1 MRTLK
6 GLGALLVLLLL
17 MVGIPAALILFAGNP
32 IPTMPE
38 LQQALTGVDF
48 GGTFLLGTILPLIGW
63 GFWASFVFS
72 VLVEARAALN
82 NVTAPQLAGLRPQQA
97 LAGALVAAVLA
108 IGAGTPATAMTAQP
122 STNGSSISTQLEDT
136 PSQPTDQA
144 DARQYTIQT
153 GDTLWGVAE
162 KKLGDGSRWSELA
175 EGLKNRPQPDGTTMS
190 DPNLIYAGWTVELP
204 GDQTASSGQR
214 TAPTDQATDQPDVAS
229 EAPASESAPATEQ
242 APASEQAPAT
252 PPASVPGEVVPQSER
267 EQSPAPDQEASPV
280 PGAAFVVAPDQ
291 PASDRAE
298 AETAQPEQV
307 EWSTL
312 GGIGAFAAA
321 GLLGVLGARRAM
333 QRRRRRPGQQVPM
346 PEAEHA
352 QIEAQLK
359 VVAEADQADEL
370 DVVQRWLARWAQQ
383 SGTTLP
389 ELFLVRVSAQE
400 IALYLMGPAQL
411 PAPFVAA
418 AEDGTVWTLQSGA
431 IELDADLPSAPWPGL
446 VTVGQDDTDAQVL
459 LDLERLGTL
468 GIEGDPQLAPQVLDA
483 MAVELATAAWSEN
496 VQVTLVGVAP
506 GLASVVG
513 GDRVRQI
520 DDLDHLIRLLQG
532 KAEDTRAALTEQGA
546 ANLDE
551 AKSMSAEGDWAPEIV
566 LLGLHP
572 DQDQARQINELAA
585 AIPHLGIAAVTTSN
599 PLDAQ
604 WVLTLEDERNA
615 DLQPTGQHLRPQLVT
630 PEETEQIT
638 QVLAT
643 ALQQPQDT
651 GKTST
656 RIDPAEVLN
665 PSKHLTAVPDPHEP
679 AADQDEERT
688 EQIPQ
693 VSISAAEERTLDQYL
708 IPAEQTEYVQDPA
721 GELDDQDLQ
730 PVVEEQTPEETA
742 PQLETTAEQPA
753 QDELGDT
760 PTQDPAEL
768 GDTPAE
774 QAPTE
779 GAVEPED
786 VEEQTPE
793 ETAPQLET
801 TAEQPAQ
808 DELGDTPA
816 EQAPTEG
823 AVEPEDDAAPDAA
836 DHQQEPEQATLESA
850 EEDAQDQDQA
860 PAGQPD
866 TAGQEQHAPAATVSQ
881 LSTQSPKDDLE
892 RDAAQMLE
900 QKHSG
905 APMIRLLGEMKV
917 IGARGTAPI
926 SASNGKV
933 SQAQEARC
941 VALAAFMSLHPGA
954 TAEQVHA
961 AFWPNARPE
970 GSAASSNRN
979 KLATHTRRLLGQ
991 AEDGTVYFPAVTT
1004 TEGYRL
1010 DESVLTDWQ
1019 VFQELVGPDPVTAS
1033 TPSLLAAMQLVRGEP
1048 FAHAKPRNIAWA
1060 DELVQQMTQRICD
1073 AAHELVA
1080 RSLASGNTE
1089 HARLAARAA
1098 RAVDP
1103 ANEAAWRDAMLA
1115 EAAAGRRDE
1124 VARLVEGL
1132 HAYLEDFEDGLEPE
1146 EETAELIEQLRNH
1159 GYRVAS

>member
-136 PSQPTDQA
+136 QLEDTPSQPTDQA

-175 EGLKNRPQPDGTTMS
+175 EGLKNRPQADGTTMS

-229 EAPASESAPATEQ
+229 EATASESAPATEQ

-359 VVAEADQADEL
+359 VVAEAEQADEL

-630 PEETEQIT
+630 PEETDQIT

-708 IPAEQTEYVQDPA
+708 IPAEQTEDAQDPA

-730 PVVEEQTPEETA
+730 PV
-742 PQLETTAEQPA
+742 
-753 QDELGDT
+753 
-760 PTQDPAEL
+760 
-768 GDTPAE
+768 
-774 QAPTE
+774 
-779 GAVEPED
+779 

-836 DHQQEPEQATLESA
+836 DHQQEPEQATRESA

-860 PAGQPD
+860 PAGQLD
-866 TAGQEQHAPAATVSQ
+866 TADQEQRAPAATVSQ
-881 LSTQSPKDDLE
+881 LSAQSPKDDLE

>member
-136 PSQPTDQA
+136 PTQPTDQA

-162 KKLGDGSRWSELA
+162 QKLGDGSRWSELA
-175 EGLKNRPQPDGTTMS
+175 EGLKNRPQADGTTMS
-190 DPNLIYAGWTVELP
+190 DPNLIYVGWTVELP

-229 EAPASESAPATEQ
+229 EATASESAPATEQ

-280 PGAAFVVAPDQ
+280 PGAAFAVAPDQ

-359 VVAEADQADEL
+359 VVAEAEQADEL

-630 PEETEQIT
+630 PEETDQIT

-708 IPAEQTEYVQDPA
+708 IPAEQTEDAQDPA

-760 PTQDPAEL
+760 P
-768 GDTPAE
+768 AE

-779 GAVEPED
+779 GA
-786 VEEQTPE
+786 
-793 ETAPQLET
+793 A
-801 TAEQPAQ
+801 
-808 DELGDTPA
+808 
-816 EQAPTEG
+816 
-823 AVEPEDDAAPDAA
+823 EPEDDAAPDAA
-836 DHQQEPEQATLESA
+836 DHQQEPEQATRESA

-866 TAGQEQHAPAATVSQ
+866 TADQEQRAPAATVSQ
-881 LSTQSPKDDLE
+881 LSAQSPKDDLE

-941 VALAAFMSLHPGA
+941 VALAAFLSLHPGA

>member
-162 KKLGDGSRWSELA
+162 QKLGDGSRWSELA
-175 EGLKNRPQPDGTTMS
+175 EGLKNRPQADGTTMS
-190 DPNLIYAGWTVELP
+190 DPNLIYVGWTVELP

-229 EAPASESAPATEQ
+229 EATASESAPATEQ

-280 PGAAFVVAPDQ
+280 PGAAFAVALDQ

-359 VVAEADQADEL
+359 VVAEAEQADEL

-630 PEETEQIT
+630 PEETDQIT

-760 PTQDPAEL
+760 P
-768 GDTPAE
+768 
-774 QAPTE
+774 
-779 GAVEPED
+779 
-786 VEEQTPE
+786 
-793 ETAPQLET
+793 
-801 TAEQPAQ
+801 
-808 DELGDTPA
+808 A

-836 DHQQEPEQATLESA
+836 DHQQEPEQATRESA

-866 TAGQEQHAPAATVSQ
+866 TADQEQRAPAATVSQ
-881 LSTQSPKDDLE
+881 LSAQSPKDDLE

-941 VALAAFMSLHPGA
+941 VALAAFLSLHPGA

>member
-136 PSQPTDQA
+136 QLEDTPSQPTDQA

-162 KKLGDGSRWSELA
+162 QKLGDGSRWSELA
-175 EGLKNRPQPDGTTMS
+175 EGLKNRPQADGTTMS
-190 DPNLIYAGWTVELP
+190 DPNLIYVGWTVELP

-229 EAPASESAPATEQ
+229 EATASESAPATEQ

-280 PGAAFVVAPDQ
+280 PGAAFAVAPDQ

-359 VVAEADQADEL
+359 VVAEAEQADEL

-708 IPAEQTEYVQDPA
+708 IPAEQTEDAQDPA

-786 VEEQTPE
+786 
-793 ETAPQLET
+793 
-801 TAEQPAQ
+801 
-808 DELGDTPA
+808 
-816 EQAPTEG
+816 
-823 AVEPEDDAAPDAA
+823 DAAPDAA
-836 DHQQEPEQATLESA
+836 GHQQEPEQATRESA
-850 EEDAQDQDQA
+850 EEDAQDQA

-866 TAGQEQHAPAATVSQ
+866 TADQEQHAPAATVSQ
-881 LSTQSPKDDLE
+881 LSAQSPKDDLE

-941 VALAAFMSLHPGA
+941 VALAAFLSLHPGA

>member
-760 PTQDPAEL
+760 P
-768 GDTPAE
+768 
-774 QAPTE
+774 
-779 GAVEPED
+779 
-786 VEEQTPE
+786 
-793 ETAPQLET
+793 
-801 TAEQPAQ
+801 
-808 DELGDTPA
+808 A

>member
-1 MRTLK
+1 
-6 GLGALLVLLLL
+6 
-17 MVGIPAALILFAGNP
+17 
-32 IPTMPE
+32 
-38 LQQALTGVDF
+38 
-48 GGTFLLGTILPLIGW
+48 
-63 GFWASFVFS
+63 
-72 VLVEARAALN
+72 
-82 NVTAPQLAGLRPQQA
+82 
-97 LAGALVAAVLA
+97 
-108 IGAGTPATAMTAQP
+108 
-122 STNGSSISTQLEDT
+122 
-136 PSQPTDQA
+136 
-144 DARQYTIQT
+144 
-153 GDTLWGVAE
+153 
-162 KKLGDGSRWSELA
+162 
-175 EGLKNRPQPDGTTMS
+175 MS
-190 DPNLIYAGWTVELP
+190 DPNLIYVGWTVELP

-229 EAPASESAPATEQ
+229 EATASESAPATEQ

-280 PGAAFVVAPDQ
+280 PGAAFAVAPDQ

-359 VVAEADQADEL
+359 VVAEAEQADEL

-630 PEETEQIT
+630 PEETDQIT

-708 IPAEQTEYVQDPA
+708 IPAEQTEDAQDPA

-779 GAVEPED
+779 GA
-786 VEEQTPE
+786 
-793 ETAPQLET
+793 A
-801 TAEQPAQ
+801 
-808 DELGDTPA
+808 
-816 EQAPTEG
+816 
-823 AVEPEDDAAPDAA
+823 EPEDDAAPDAA
-836 DHQQEPEQATLESA
+836 DHQQEPEQATRESA

-860 PAGQPD
+860 PAGQLD
-866 TAGQEQHAPAATVSQ
+866 TADQEQRAPAATVSQ
-881 LSTQSPKDDLE
+881 LSAQSPKDDLE

-941 VALAAFMSLHPGA
+941 VALAAFLSLHPGA

>member
-136 PSQPTDQA
+136 QLEDTPSQPTDQA

-162 KKLGDGSRWSELA
+162 QKLGDGSRWSELA
-175 EGLKNRPQPDGTTMS
+175 EGLKNRPQADGTTMS

-708 IPAEQTEYVQDPA
+708 IPAEQTEDAQDPA
-721 GELDDQDLQ
+721 G
-730 PVVEEQTPEETA
+730 
-742 PQLETTAEQPA
+742 
-753 QDELGDT
+753 ELGDT

-786 VEEQTPE
+786 
-793 ETAPQLET
+793 
-801 TAEQPAQ
+801 
-808 DELGDTPA
+808 
-816 EQAPTEG
+816 
-823 AVEPEDDAAPDAA
+823 DAAPDAA
-836 DHQQEPEQATLESA
+836 GHQQEPEQATRESA
-850 EEDAQDQDQA
+850 EEDAQDQA

-866 TAGQEQHAPAATVSQ
+866 TADQEQHAPAATVSQ
-881 LSTQSPKDDLE
+881 LSAQSPKDDLE

-941 VALAAFMSLHPGA
+941 VALAAFLSLHPGA

>member
-32 IPTMPE
+32 IPTLPE

-72 VLVEARAALN
+72 VLVEARAALS

-122 STNGSSISTQLEDT
+122 GTSGSSISTQLEDT
-136 PSQPTDQA
+136 PSQSTDQA
-144 DARQYTIQT
+144 DARQYTFQP

-162 KKLGDGSRWSELA
+162 KKLGDGSRWRELA
-175 EGLKNRPQPDGTTMS
+175 EGLKNRPQADGATMS
-190 DPNLIYAGWTVELP
+190 DPDLIHAGWTVELP
-204 GDQTASSGQR
+204 EDQTASSGQR

-280 PGAAFVVAPDQ
+280 PGAAFAVAPDQ

-359 VVAEADQADEL
+359 VVAEAEQADEL

-630 PEETEQIT
+630 PEETDQIT

-708 IPAEQTEYVQDPA
+708 IPAEQTEDAQDPA

-779 GAVEPED
+779 GA
-786 VEEQTPE
+786 
-793 ETAPQLET
+793 A
-801 TAEQPAQ
+801 
-808 DELGDTPA
+808 
-816 EQAPTEG
+816 
-823 AVEPEDDAAPDAA
+823 EPEDDAAPDAA
-836 DHQQEPEQATLESA
+836 DHQQEPEQATRESA

-866 TAGQEQHAPAATVSQ
+866 TADQEQRAPAATVSQ
-881 LSTQSPKDDLE
+881 LSAQSPKDDLE

-905 APMIRLLGEMKV
+905 APMIRLLGEMKIV
-917 IGARGTAPI
+917 GARGTAPI

-941 VALAAFMSLHPGA
+941 VALAAFLSLHPGA

-1060 DELVQQMTQRICD
+1060 DDLMQQMTQRICD

>member
-136 PSQPTDQA
+136 QLEDTPSQPTDQA

-162 KKLGDGSRWSELA
+162 QKLGDGSRWSELA
-175 EGLKNRPQPDGTTMS
+175 EGLKNRPQADGTTMS
-190 DPNLIYAGWTVELP
+190 DPNLIYVGWTVELP

-229 EAPASESAPATEQ
+229 EATASESAPATEQ

-280 PGAAFVVAPDQ
+280 PGAAFAVAPDQ

-359 VVAEADQADEL
+359 VVAEAEQADEL

-630 PEETEQIT
+630 PEETDQIT

-708 IPAEQTEYVQDPA
+708 IPAEQTEDAQDPA

-786 VEEQTPE
+786 
-793 ETAPQLET
+793 
-801 TAEQPAQ
+801 
-808 DELGDTPA
+808 
-816 EQAPTEG
+816 
-823 AVEPEDDAAPDAA
+823 DAAPDAA
-836 DHQQEPEQATLESA
+836 GHQQEPEQATRESV
-850 EEDAQDQDQA
+850 EEDAQDQA

-866 TAGQEQHAPAATVSQ
+866 TAGQEQRAPAATVSQ
-881 LSTQSPKDDLE
+881 LSAQSPKDDLE

-917 IGARGTAPI
+917 VGARGTAPI

-941 VALAAFMSLHPGA
+941 VALAAFLSLHPGA

>member
-136 PSQPTDQA
+136 PTQPTDQA

-162 KKLGDGSRWSELA
+162 QKLGDGSRWSELA
-175 EGLKNRPQPDGTTMS
+175 EGLKNRPQADGTTMS
-190 DPNLIYAGWTVELP
+190 DPNLIYVGWTVELP

-229 EAPASESAPATEQ
+229 EATASESAPATEQ

-280 PGAAFVVAPDQ
+280 PGAAFAVAPDQ
-291 PASDRAE
+291 PGSDRAE

-359 VVAEADQADEL
+359 VVAEAEQADEL

-630 PEETEQIT
+630 PEETDQIT

-708 IPAEQTEYVQDPA
+708 IPAEQTEDAQDPA

-760 PTQDPAEL
+760 P
-768 GDTPAE
+768 AE

-779 GAVEPED
+779 GA
-786 VEEQTPE
+786 
-793 ETAPQLET
+793 A
-801 TAEQPAQ
+801 
-808 DELGDTPA
+808 
-816 EQAPTEG
+816 
-823 AVEPEDDAAPDAA
+823 EPEDDAAPDAA
-836 DHQQEPEQATLESA
+836 DHQQEPEQATRESA

-881 LSTQSPKDDLE
+881 LSAQSPKDDLE

-1019 VFQELVGPDPVTAS
+1019 VFQELVGADPVTAS

>member
-136 PSQPTDQA
+136 QLEDTPSQPTDQA

-162 KKLGDGSRWSELA
+162 QKLGDGSRWSELA
-175 EGLKNRPQPDGTTMS
+175 EGLKNRPQADGTTMS

-214 TAPTDQATDQPDVAS
+214 TAPTDQATDQPDIAS

-280 PGAAFVVAPDQ
+280 PGAAFAVAPDQ

-359 VVAEADQADEL
+359 VVAEAEQADEL

-411 PAPFVAA
+411 PTPFVAA

-630 PEETEQIT
+630 PEETDQIT

-708 IPAEQTEYVQDPA
+708 IPAEQTEDVQDPA

-786 VEEQTPE
+786 
-793 ETAPQLET
+793 
-801 TAEQPAQ
+801 
-808 DELGDTPA
+808 
-816 EQAPTEG
+816 
-823 AVEPEDDAAPDAA
+823 DAAPDAA
-836 DHQQEPEQATLESA
+836 GHQQEPEQATRESA
-850 EEDAQDQDQA
+850 EEDAQDQA

-866 TAGQEQHAPAATVSQ
+866 TADQEQRAPAATVSQ
-881 LSTQSPKDDLE
+881 LSAQSPKDDLE

-905 APMIRLLGEMKV
+905 APMIRLLGEMKIV
-917 IGARGTAPI
+917 GARGTAPI

-941 VALAAFMSLHPGA
+941 VALAAFLSLHPGA

-1019 VFQELVGPDPVTAS
+1019 VFQELVGADPVTAS

>member
-136 PSQPTDQA
+136 PTQPTDQA

-162 KKLGDGSRWSELA
+162 QKLGDGSRWSELA
-175 EGLKNRPQPDGTTMS
+175 EGLKNRPQADGTTMS
-190 DPNLIYAGWTVELP
+190 DPNLIYVGWTVELP
-204 GDQTASSGQR
+204 GDQTASNGER
-214 TAPTDQATDQPDVAS
+214 TAPTDQATDQADIAP

-280 PGAAFVVAPDQ
+280 PGAAFAVAPDQ

-359 VVAEADQADEL
+359 VVAEAEQADEL

-656 RIDPAEVLN
+656 PIDPAEVLN

-708 IPAEQTEYVQDPA
+708 IPAEQTEDAQDPA

-779 GAVEPED
+779 GAAEPE
-786 VEEQTPE
+786 E
-793 ETAPQLET
+793 
-801 TAEQPAQ
+801 
-808 DELGDTPA
+808 
-816 EQAPTEG
+816 
-823 AVEPEDDAAPDAA
+823 DAAPDAA
-836 DHQQEPEQATLESA
+836 DHQQEPEQATRESA

-860 PAGQPD
+860 PAGQLD
-866 TAGQEQHAPAATVSQ
+866 TAGQEQRAPAATVSQ
-881 LSTQSPKDDLE
+881 LSAQSPKDDLE

-917 IGARGTAPI
+917 VGARGTAPI

-941 VALAAFMSLHPGA
+941 VALAAFLSLHPGA

>member
-162 KKLGDGSRWSELA
+162 QKLGDGSRWSELA
-175 EGLKNRPQPDGTTMS
+175 EGLKNRPQADGTTMS
-190 DPNLIYAGWTVELP
+190 DPNLIYVGWTVELP

-229 EAPASESAPATEQ
+229 EATASESAPATEQ

-280 PGAAFVVAPDQ
+280 PGAAFAVAPDQ

-359 VVAEADQADEL
+359 VVAEAEQADEL

-630 PEETEQIT
+630 PEETDQIT

-708 IPAEQTEYVQDPA
+708 IPAEQTEDAQDPA

-730 PVVEEQTPEETA
+730 PV
-742 PQLETTAEQPA
+742 
-753 QDELGDT
+753 
-760 PTQDPAEL
+760 
-768 GDTPAE
+768 
-774 QAPTE
+774 
-779 GAVEPED
+779 

-836 DHQQEPEQATLESA
+836 DHQQEPEQATRESA
-850 EEDAQDQDQA
+850 EEDAQDQA

-881 LSTQSPKDDLE
+881 LSAQSPKDDLE

-941 VALAAFMSLHPGA
+941 VALAAFLSLHPGA

>member
-162 KKLGDGSRWSELA
+162 QKLGDGSRWSELA
-175 EGLKNRPQPDGTTMS
+175 EGLKNRPQADGTTMS
-190 DPNLIYAGWTVELP
+190 DPNLIYVGWTVELP

-229 EAPASESAPATEQ
+229 EATASESAPATEQ

-280 PGAAFVVAPDQ
+280 PGAAFAVAPDQ

-359 VVAEADQADEL
+359 VVAEAEQADEL

-630 PEETEQIT
+630 PEETDQIT

-708 IPAEQTEYVQDPA
+708 IPAEQTEDAQDPA

-774 QAPTE
+774 QAATE
-779 GAVEPED
+779 GA
-786 VEEQTPE
+786 
-793 ETAPQLET
+793 L
-801 TAEQPAQ
+801 
-808 DELGDTPA
+808 
-816 EQAPTEG
+816 
-823 AVEPEDDAAPDAA
+823 EPEDDAAPDAA
-836 DHQQEPEQATLESA
+836 GHQQEPEQATRESA

-860 PAGQPD
+860 PAGQLD
-866 TAGQEQHAPAATVSQ
+866 TADQEQRAPAATVSQ
-881 LSTQSPKDDLE
+881 LSAQSPKDDLE

-941 VALAAFMSLHPGA
+941 VALAAFLSLHPGA

-1019 VFQELVGPDPVTAS
+1019 VFQELVGADPVTAS

-1146 EETAELIEQLRNH
+1146 EETAELIERLRSH

>member
-136 PSQPTDQA
+136 QLEDTPSQPTDQA

-162 KKLGDGSRWSELA
+162 QKLGDGSRWSELA
-175 EGLKNRPQPDGTTMS
+175 EGLKNRPQADGTTMS
-190 DPNLIYAGWTVELP
+190 DPNLIYVGWTVELP

-214 TAPTDQATDQPDVAS
+214 TAPTDQATDQADVAS
-229 EAPASESAPATEQ
+229 EATASESAPATEQ

-359 VVAEADQADEL
+359 VVAEAEQADEL

-630 PEETEQIT
+630 PEETDQIT

-708 IPAEQTEYVQDPA
+708 IPAEQTEDAQDPA

-730 PVVEEQTPEETA
+730 PV
-742 PQLETTAEQPA
+742 
-753 QDELGDT
+753 
-760 PTQDPAEL
+760 
-768 GDTPAE
+768 
-774 QAPTE
+774 
-779 GAVEPED
+779 

-836 DHQQEPEQATLESA
+836 GHQQEPEQATRESA
-850 EEDAQDQDQA
+850 EEDAQDQA

-866 TAGQEQHAPAATVSQ
+866 TADQEQRAPAATVSQ
-881 LSTQSPKDDLE
+881 LSAQSPKDDLE

-900 QKHSG
+900 QKHSC

-941 VALAAFMSLHPGA
+941 VALAAFLSLHPGA

>member
-1 MRTLK
+1 
-6 GLGALLVLLLL
+6 
-17 MVGIPAALILFAGNP
+17 
-32 IPTMPE
+32 
-38 LQQALTGVDF
+38 
-48 GGTFLLGTILPLIGW
+48 
-63 GFWASFVFS
+63 
-72 VLVEARAALN
+72 
-82 NVTAPQLAGLRPQQA
+82 
-97 LAGALVAAVLA
+97 
-108 IGAGTPATAMTAQP
+108 
-122 STNGSSISTQLEDT
+122 
-136 PSQPTDQA
+136 
-144 DARQYTIQT
+144 
-153 GDTLWGVAE
+153 
-162 KKLGDGSRWSELA
+162 
-175 EGLKNRPQPDGTTMS
+175 MS
-190 DPNLIYAGWTVELP
+190 DPNLIYVGWTVELP

-280 PGAAFVVAPDQ
+280 PGAAFAVAPDQ
-291 PASDRAE
+291 PGSDRAE

-359 VVAEADQADEL
+359 VVAEAEQADEL

-630 PEETEQIT
+630 PEETDQIT

-708 IPAEQTEYVQDPA
+708 IPAEQTEDAQDPA

-779 GAVEPED
+779 GA
-786 VEEQTPE
+786 
-793 ETAPQLET
+793 A
-801 TAEQPAQ
+801 
-808 DELGDTPA
+808 
-816 EQAPTEG
+816 
-823 AVEPEDDAAPDAA
+823 EPEDDAAPDAA
-836 DHQQEPEQATLESA
+836 DHQQEPEQATRESA

-860 PAGQPD
+860 PAGQLD
-866 TAGQEQHAPAATVSQ
+866 TADQEQRAPAATVSQ
-881 LSTQSPKDDLE
+881 LSAQSPKDDLE

-941 VALAAFMSLHPGA
+941 VALAAFLSLHPGA

>member
-136 PSQPTDQA
+136 QLEDTPSQPTDQA

-162 KKLGDGSRWSELA
+162 QKLGDGSRWSELA
-175 EGLKNRPQPDGTTMS
+175 EGLKNRPQADGTTMS
-190 DPNLIYAGWTVELP
+190 DPNLIYVGWTVELP

-229 EAPASESAPATEQ
+229 EATASESAPATEQ

-280 PGAAFVVAPDQ
+280 PGAAFAVAPDQ

-359 VVAEADQADEL
+359 VVAEAEQADEL

-630 PEETEQIT
+630 PEETDQIT

-708 IPAEQTEYVQDPA
+708 IPAEQTEDAQDPA

-779 GAVEPED
+779 GAVEPE
-786 VEEQTPE
+786 E
-793 ETAPQLET
+793 
-801 TAEQPAQ
+801 
-808 DELGDTPA
+808 
-816 EQAPTEG
+816 
-823 AVEPEDDAAPDAA
+823 DAAPDAA
-836 DHQQEPEQATLESA
+836 GHQQEPEQATRESA
-850 EEDAQDQDQA
+850 EEDAQDQA

-866 TAGQEQHAPAATVSQ
+866 TAGQGQHAPAATVSQ
-881 LSTQSPKDDLE
+881 LSAQSPKDDLE

-905 APMIRLLGEMKV
+905 APMIRLLGEMKIV
-917 IGARGTAPI
+917 GARGTAPI

-941 VALAAFMSLHPGA
+941 VALAAFLSLHPGA

>member
-136 PSQPTDQA
+136 PTQPTDQA

-162 KKLGDGSRWSELA
+162 QKLGDGSRWSELA
-175 EGLKNRPQPDGTTMS
+175 EGLKNRPQADGTTMS

-204 GDQTASSGQR
+204 GDQTASNGQR
-214 TAPTDQATDQPDVAS
+214 TAPTDQATDQPDIAP

-280 PGAAFVVAPDQ
+280 PGAAFAVAPDQ

-359 VVAEADQADEL
+359 VVAEAEQADEL

-483 MAVELATAAWSEN
+483 MAVELATAAWSES

-572 DQDQARQINELAA
+572 DQDQARQVNELAA

-665 PSKHLTAVPDPHEP
+665 PSKHLTAVPDLHEP
-679 AADQDEERT
+679 AADQDEEPT
-688 EQIPQ
+688 GQTPQ
-693 VSISAAEERTLDQYL
+693 VSISAADERTLDQYL
-708 IPAEQTEYVQDPA
+708 IPAEQTEDAHDPA

-753 QDELGDT
+753 QEEPDDT
-760 PTQDPAEL
+760 LAQDPDEPD
-768 GDTPAE
+768 DTPAE
-774 QAPTE
+774 QAATE
-779 GAVEPED
+779 GA
-786 VEEQTPE
+786 
-793 ETAPQLET
+793 L
-801 TAEQPAQ
+801 
-808 DELGDTPA
+808 
-816 EQAPTEG
+816 
-823 AVEPEDDAAPDAA
+823 EPEDDAAPDAA
-836 DHQQEPEQATLESA
+836 GHQQEPEQATRESA
-850 EEDAQDQDQA
+850 EEDAQDQA

-866 TAGQEQHAPAATVSQ
+866 TAGPEQHAPAATVSQ
-881 LSTQSPKDDLE
+881 LSAQSPKDDLE
-892 RDAAQMLE
+892 PDAAQMLE

-905 APMIRLLGEMKV
+905 APMIRLLGEMKIV
-917 IGARGTAPI
+917 GARGTAPI

-941 VALAAFMSLHPGA
+941 VALAAFLSLHPGA

-1060 DELVQQMTQRICD
+1060 DDLMQQMTQRICD

>member
-136 PSQPTDQA
+136 PTQPTDQA

-162 KKLGDGSRWSELA
+162 QKLGDGSRWSELA
-175 EGLKNRPQPDGTTMS
+175 EGLKNRPQADGTTMS
-190 DPNLIYAGWTVELP
+190 DPNLIYVGWTVELP

-229 EAPASESAPATEQ
+229 EATASESAPATEQ

-280 PGAAFVVAPDQ
+280 PGAAFAVAPDQ

-359 VVAEADQADEL
+359 VVAEAEQADEL

-630 PEETEQIT
+630 PEETDQIT

-708 IPAEQTEYVQDPA
+708 IPAEQTEDAQDPA

-779 GAVEPED
+779 GA
-786 VEEQTPE
+786 
-793 ETAPQLET
+793 A
-801 TAEQPAQ
+801 
-808 DELGDTPA
+808 
-816 EQAPTEG
+816 
-823 AVEPEDDAAPDAA
+823 EPEDDAAPDAA
-836 DHQQEPEQATLESA
+836 DHQQEPEQATRESA

-866 TAGQEQHAPAATVSQ
+866 TADQEQRAPAATVSQ
-881 LSTQSPKDDLE
+881 LSAQSPKDDLE

-941 VALAAFMSLHPGA
+941 VALAAFLSLHPGA

-1019 VFQELVGPDPVTAS
+1019 VFQELVGADPVTAS

>member
-162 KKLGDGSRWSELA
+162 QKLGDGSRWSELA
-175 EGLKNRPQPDGTTMS
+175 EGLKNRPQADGTTMS
-190 DPNLIYAGWTVELP
+190 DPNLIYVGWTVELP

-229 EAPASESAPATEQ
+229 EATASESAPATEQ

-280 PGAAFVVAPDQ
+280 PGAAFAVAPDQ

-359 VVAEADQADEL
+359 VVAEAEQADEL

-708 IPAEQTEYVQDPA
+708 IPAEQTEDAQDPA

-760 PTQDPAEL
+760 P
-768 GDTPAE
+768 AE

-779 GAVEPED
+779 GA
-786 VEEQTPE
+786 
-793 ETAPQLET
+793 A
-801 TAEQPAQ
+801 
-808 DELGDTPA
+808 
-816 EQAPTEG
+816 
-823 AVEPEDDAAPDAA
+823 EPEDDAAPDAA
-836 DHQQEPEQATLESA
+836 DHQQEPEQATRESA
-850 EEDAQDQDQA
+850 EEDAQDQA

-866 TAGQEQHAPAATVSQ
+866 TAGQGQHAPAATVSQ
-881 LSTQSPKDDLE
+881 LSAQSPKDDLE

-941 VALAAFMSLHPGA
+941 VALAAFLSLHPGA

-1019 VFQELVGPDPVTAS
+1019 VFQELVGADPVTAS

>member
-162 KKLGDGSRWSELA
+162 QKLGDGSRWSELA
-175 EGLKNRPQPDGTTMS
+175 EGLKNRPQADGTTMS

-280 PGAAFVVAPDQ
+280 PGAAFAVAPDQ

-359 VVAEADQADEL
+359 VVAEAEQADEL

-411 PAPFVAA
+411 PTPFVAA

-630 PEETEQIT
+630 PEETDQIT

-656 RIDPAEVLN
+656 PIDPAEVLN

-708 IPAEQTEYVQDPA
+708 IPAEQTEDAQDPA
-721 GELDDQDLQ
+721 GELDDQDLP

-779 GAVEPED
+779 GA
-786 VEEQTPE
+786 
-793 ETAPQLET
+793 A
-801 TAEQPAQ
+801 
-808 DELGDTPA
+808 
-816 EQAPTEG
+816 
-823 AVEPEDDAAPDAA
+823 EPEDDAAPDAA
-836 DHQQEPEQATLESA
+836 DHQQEPEQATRESA

-860 PAGQPD
+860 PAGQLD
-866 TAGQEQHAPAATVSQ
+866 TADQEQRAPAATVSQ
-881 LSTQSPKDDLE
+881 LSAQSPKDDLE

-941 VALAAFMSLHPGA
+941 VALAAFLSLHPGA

-1019 VFQELVGPDPVTAS
+1019 VFQELVGADPVTAS

-1098 RAVDP
+1098 RAADP

>member
-82 NVTAPQLAGLRPQQA
+82 NVAAPQLAGLRPQQA

-136 PSQPTDQA
+136 PTQPTDQA

-162 KKLGDGSRWSELA
+162 QKLGDGSRWSELA
-175 EGLKNRPQPDGTTMS
+175 EGLKNRPQADGTTMS
-190 DPNLIYAGWTVELP
+190 DPNLIYVGWTVELP

-214 TAPTDQATDQPDVAS
+214 TAPTDQATDQADIAP

-280 PGAAFVVAPDQ
+280 PGAAFAVAPDQ

-359 VVAEADQADEL
+359 VVAEAEQADEL

-708 IPAEQTEYVQDPA
+708 IPAEQTEDAQDPA

-779 GAVEPED
+779 GAAEPE
-786 VEEQTPE
+786 E
-793 ETAPQLET
+793 
-801 TAEQPAQ
+801 
-808 DELGDTPA
+808 
-816 EQAPTEG
+816 
-823 AVEPEDDAAPDAA
+823 DAAPDAA
-836 DHQQEPEQATLESA
+836 DHQQEPEQATRESA

-860 PAGQPD
+860 PAGQLD
-866 TAGQEQHAPAATVSQ
+866 TAGQEQRAPAATVSQ
-881 LSTQSPKDDLE
+881 LSAQSPKDDLE

-941 VALAAFMSLHPGA
+941 VALAAFLSLHPGA

>member
-136 PSQPTDQA
+136 PTQPTDQA

-162 KKLGDGSRWSELA
+162 QKLGDGSRWSELA
-175 EGLKNRPQPDGTTMS
+175 EGLKNRPQADGTTMS
-190 DPNLIYAGWTVELP
+190 DPNLIYVGWTVELP

-229 EAPASESAPATEQ
+229 EATASESAPATEQ

-280 PGAAFVVAPDQ
+280 PGAAFAVAPDQ

-359 VVAEADQADEL
+359 VVAEAEQADEL

-630 PEETEQIT
+630 PEETDQIT

-708 IPAEQTEYVQDPA
+708 IPAEQTEDAQDPA

-760 PTQDPAEL
+760 P
-768 GDTPAE
+768 AE

-779 GAVEPED
+779 GA
-786 VEEQTPE
+786 
-793 ETAPQLET
+793 A
-801 TAEQPAQ
+801 
-808 DELGDTPA
+808 
-816 EQAPTEG
+816 
-823 AVEPEDDAAPDAA
+823 EPEDDAAPDAA
-836 DHQQEPEQATLESA
+836 DHQQEPEQATRESA

-860 PAGQPD
+860 PAGQLD
-866 TAGQEQHAPAATVSQ
+866 TADQEQRAPAATVSQ
-881 LSTQSPKDDLE
+881 LSAQSPKDDLE

-941 VALAAFMSLHPGA
+941 VALAAFLSLHPGA

-1019 VFQELVGPDPVTAS
+1019 VFQELVGADPVTAS

>member
-32 IPTMPE
+32 IPTLPE

-136 PSQPTDQA
+136 QLEDTPSQPTDQA

-162 KKLGDGSRWSELA
+162 QKLGDGSRWSELA
-175 EGLKNRPQPDGTTMS
+175 EGLKNRPQADGTTMS
-190 DPNLIYAGWTVELP
+190 DPNLIHAGWTVELP

-280 PGAAFVVAPDQ
+280 PGAAFAVAPDQ

-359 VVAEADQADEL
+359 VVAEAEQADEL

-630 PEETEQIT
+630 PEETDQIT

-679 AADQDEERT
+679 AADQDEEQT

-693 VSISAAEERTLDQYL
+693 VSISAAEERTLEQYL
-708 IPAEQTEYVQDPA
+708 IPAEQTEDAQDPA
-721 GELDDQDLQ
+721 AELDDQDLP
-730 PVVEEQTPEETA
+730 PVVEEQTPEETT

-774 QAPTE
+774 
-779 GAVEPED
+779 
-786 VEEQTPE
+786 
-793 ETAPQLET
+793 
-801 TAEQPAQ
+801 
-808 DELGDTPA
+808 
-816 EQAPTEG
+816 
-823 AVEPEDDAAPDAA
+823 PEDDAAPDAA
-836 DHQQEPEQATLESA
+836 DHQQEPEQAHRESA
-850 EEDAQDQDQA
+850 EEDAQDQA

-866 TAGQEQHAPAATVSQ
+866 TADQEQHAPAATVSQ
-881 LSTQSPKDDLE
+881 LSAQSPKDDLE

-905 APMIRLLGEMKV
+905 APMILLLGEMKV

-941 VALAAFMSLHPGA
+941 VALAAFLSLHPGA

>member
-32 IPTMPE
+32 IPTMSE

-108 IGAGTPATAMTAQP
+108 IGAGTPAAAMTAQP

-136 PSQPTDQA
+136 PTQPTDQA

-162 KKLGDGSRWSELA
+162 QKLGDGSRWSELA
-175 EGLKNRPQPDGTTMS
+175 EGLKNRPQADGTTMS

-214 TAPTDQATDQPDVAS
+214 TAPTDQATDQPDVAP
-229 EAPASESAPATEQ
+229 EAPASDSAPATEQ

-280 PGAAFVVAPDQ
+280 PGAAFAVAPDQ

-359 VVAEADQADEL
+359 VVAEAEQADEL

-708 IPAEQTEYVQDPA
+708 IPAEQTEDAQDPA
-721 GELDDQDLQ
+721 G
-730 PVVEEQTPEETA
+730 
-742 PQLETTAEQPA
+742 
-753 QDELGDT
+753 ELGDT

-786 VEEQTPE
+786 
-793 ETAPQLET
+793 
-801 TAEQPAQ
+801 
-808 DELGDTPA
+808 
-816 EQAPTEG
+816 
-823 AVEPEDDAAPDAA
+823 DAAPDAA
-836 DHQQEPEQATLESA
+836 GHQQEPEQATRESA
-850 EEDAQDQDQA
+850 EEDAQDQA

-866 TAGQEQHAPAATVSQ
+866 TADQEQHAPAATVSQ
-881 LSTQSPKDDLE
+881 LSAQSPKDDLE

-941 VALAAFMSLHPGA
+941 VALAAFLSLHPGA

>member
-38 LQQALTGVDF
+38 LQQVLTGVDF

-136 PSQPTDQA
+136 QLEDTPSQPTDQA

-162 KKLGDGSRWSELA
+162 QKLGDGSRWSELA
-175 EGLKNRPQPDGTTMS
+175 EGLKNRPQADGTTMS

-242 APASEQAPAT
+242 TPASEQAPAT

-280 PGAAFVVAPDQ
+280 PGAAFAVAPDQ

-359 VVAEADQADEL
+359 VVAEAEQADEL

-760 PTQDPAEL
+760 P
-768 GDTPAE
+768 
-774 QAPTE
+774 
-779 GAVEPED
+779 
-786 VEEQTPE
+786 
-793 ETAPQLET
+793 
-801 TAEQPAQ
+801 
-808 DELGDTPA
+808 A

>member
-136 PSQPTDQA
+136 QLEDTPSQPTDQA

-162 KKLGDGSRWSELA
+162 QKLGDGSRWSELA
-175 EGLKNRPQPDGTTMS
+175 EGLKNRPQADGTTMS
-190 DPNLIYAGWTVELP
+190 DPNLIYVGWTVELP

-229 EAPASESAPATEQ
+229 EATASESAPATEQ

-280 PGAAFVVAPDQ
+280 PGAAFAVAPDQ

-359 VVAEADQADEL
+359 VVAEAEQADEL

-389 ELFLVRVSAQE
+389 QLFLVRVSAQE

-630 PEETEQIT
+630 PEETDQIT

-708 IPAEQTEYVQDPA
+708 IPAEQTEDAQDPA

-760 PTQDPAEL
+760 P
-768 GDTPAE
+768 AE

-779 GAVEPED
+779 GA
-786 VEEQTPE
+786 
-793 ETAPQLET
+793 A
-801 TAEQPAQ
+801 
-808 DELGDTPA
+808 
-816 EQAPTEG
+816 
-823 AVEPEDDAAPDAA
+823 EPEDDAAPDAA
-836 DHQQEPEQATLESA
+836 DHQQEPEQATRESA

-860 PAGQPD
+860 PAGQLD
-866 TAGQEQHAPAATVSQ
+866 TADQEQRAPAATVSQ
-881 LSTQSPKDDLE
+881 LSAQSPKDDLE

-941 VALAAFMSLHPGA
+941 VALAAFLSLHPGA

-1019 VFQELVGPDPVTAS
+1019 VFQELVGADPVTAS

>member
-122 STNGSSISTQLEDT
+122 GTSGSSISTQLVDT
-136 PSQPTDQA
+136 PIQPTEQA
-144 DARQYTIQT
+144 DARQYTFQP

-162 KKLGDGSRWSELA
+162 QKLGDGSRWSELA
-175 EGLKNRPQPDGTTMS
+175 EGLKNRPQADGTTMS

-214 TAPTDQATDQPDVAS
+214 TAPTDQATDQPDIAP

-280 PGAAFVVAPDQ
+280 PGAAFAVAPDQ

-708 IPAEQTEYVQDPA
+708 IPAEQTEDAQDPA

-730 PVVEEQTPEETA
+730 PVVEEQTPEKTA

-786 VEEQTPE
+786 
-793 ETAPQLET
+793 
-801 TAEQPAQ
+801 
-808 DELGDTPA
+808 
-816 EQAPTEG
+816 
-823 AVEPEDDAAPDAA
+823 DAAPDAA
-836 DHQQEPEQATLESA
+836 GHQQEPEQATRESA
-850 EEDAQDQDQA
+850 EEDAQDQA

-881 LSTQSPKDDLE
+881 LSAQSPKDDLE

-917 IGARGTAPI
+917 VGARGTAPI

-941 VALAAFMSLHPGA
+941 VALAAFLSLHPGA

>member
-1 MRTLK
+1 
-6 GLGALLVLLLL
+6 
-17 MVGIPAALILFAGNP
+17 
-32 IPTMPE
+32 
-38 LQQALTGVDF
+38 
-48 GGTFLLGTILPLIGW
+48 
-63 GFWASFVFS
+63 
-72 VLVEARAALN
+72 
-82 NVTAPQLAGLRPQQA
+82 
-97 LAGALVAAVLA
+97 
-108 IGAGTPATAMTAQP
+108 
-122 STNGSSISTQLEDT
+122 
-136 PSQPTDQA
+136 
-144 DARQYTIQT
+144 
-153 GDTLWGVAE
+153 
-162 KKLGDGSRWSELA
+162 
-175 EGLKNRPQPDGTTMS
+175 MS
-190 DPNLIYAGWTVELP
+190 DPNLIYVGWTVELP

-280 PGAAFVVAPDQ
+280 PGAAFAVAPDQ

-359 VVAEADQADEL
+359 VVAEAEQADEL

-708 IPAEQTEYVQDPA
+708 IPAEQTENAQDPA
-721 GELDDQDLQ
+721 GELDDQDLP

-786 VEEQTPE
+786 
-793 ETAPQLET
+793 
-801 TAEQPAQ
+801 
-808 DELGDTPA
+808 
-816 EQAPTEG
+816 
-823 AVEPEDDAAPDAA
+823 DAAPDAA
-836 DHQQEPEQATLESA
+836 DHQQEPEQATRESA

-860 PAGQPD
+860 PAGQLD
-866 TAGQEQHAPAATVSQ
+866 TAGQEQRAPAATVSQ
-881 LSTQSPKDDLE
+881 LSAQSPKDDLE

-941 VALAAFMSLHPGA
+941 VALAAFLSLHPGA

-1019 VFQELVGPDPVTAS
+1019 VFQELVGADPVTAS

>member
-108 IGAGTPATAMTAQP
+108 IGAGAPATAMTAQP

-136 PSQPTDQA
+136 PTQPTDQA

-162 KKLGDGSRWSELA
+162 QKLGDGSRWSELA
-175 EGLKNRPQPDGTTMS
+175 EGLKNRPQADGTTMS
-190 DPNLIYAGWTVELP
+190 DPNLIYVGWTVELP

-214 TAPTDQATDQPDVAS
+214 TAPTDQATDQADIAP
-229 EAPASESAPATEQ
+229 EAPANESAPATEQ

-280 PGAAFVVAPDQ
+280 PGAAFAVAPDQ

-359 VVAEADQADEL
+359 VVAEAEQADEL

-630 PEETEQIT
+630 PEETDQIT

-708 IPAEQTEYVQDPA
+708 IPAEQTEDAQDPA

-779 GAVEPED
+779 GA
-786 VEEQTPE
+786 
-793 ETAPQLET
+793 A
-801 TAEQPAQ
+801 
-808 DELGDTPA
+808 
-816 EQAPTEG
+816 
-823 AVEPEDDAAPDAA
+823 EPEDDAAPDAA
-836 DHQQEPEQATLESA
+836 DHQQEPEQATRESA

-881 LSTQSPKDDLE
+881 LSAQSPKDDLE

-905 APMIRLLGEMKV
+905 APMIRLLGEMKIV
-917 IGARGTAPI
+917 GARGTAPI

-941 VALAAFMSLHPGA
+941 VALAAFLSLHPGA

>member
-136 PSQPTDQA
+136 PTQPTDQA

-162 KKLGDGSRWSELA
+162 QKLGDGSRWSELA
-175 EGLKNRPQPDGTTMS
+175 EGLKNRPQADGTTMS
-190 DPNLIYAGWTVELP
+190 DPNLIYVGWTVELP

-229 EAPASESAPATEQ
+229 EATASESAPATEQ

-280 PGAAFVVAPDQ
+280 PGAAFAVAPDQ

-359 VVAEADQADEL
+359 VVAEAEQADEL

-708 IPAEQTEYVQDPA
+708 IPAEQTEDAQDPA

-779 GAVEPED
+779 GA
-786 VEEQTPE
+786 
-793 ETAPQLET
+793 A
-801 TAEQPAQ
+801 
-808 DELGDTPA
+808 
-816 EQAPTEG
+816 
-823 AVEPEDDAAPDAA
+823 EPEDDAAPDAA
-836 DHQQEPEQATLESA
+836 DHQQEPEQATRESA

-860 PAGQPD
+860 PAGQLD
-866 TAGQEQHAPAATVSQ
+866 TADQEQRAPAATVSQ
-881 LSTQSPKDDLE
+881 LSAQSPKDDLE

-941 VALAAFMSLHPGA
+941 VALSAFMSLHPGA

-1019 VFQELVGPDPVTAS
+1019 VFQELVGADPVTAS

>member
-175 EGLKNRPQPDGTTMS
+175 EGLKNRPQADGTTMS
-190 DPNLIYAGWTVELP
+190 DPNLIYVGWTVELP

-229 EAPASESAPATEQ
+229 EATASESAPATEQ

-280 PGAAFVVAPDQ
+280 PGAAFAVAPDQ

-359 VVAEADQADEL
+359 VVAEAEQADEL

-708 IPAEQTEYVQDPA
+708 IPAEQTEDAQDPA

-760 PTQDPAEL
+760 PTQDSA
-768 GDTPAE
+768 
-774 QAPTE
+774 
-779 GAVEPED
+779 
-786 VEEQTPE
+786 
-793 ETAPQLET
+793 
-801 TAEQPAQ
+801 
-808 DELGDTPA
+808 ELGDTPA

-836 DHQQEPEQATLESA
+836 GHQQEPEQATRESA
-850 EEDAQDQDQA
+850 EEDAQDQA

-866 TAGQEQHAPAATVSQ
+866 TADQEQHAPAATVSQ
-881 LSTQSPKDDLE
+881 LSAQSPKDDLE

-941 VALAAFMSLHPGA
+941 VALAAFLSLHPGA

-1019 VFQELVGPDPVTAS
+1019 VFQELVGADPVTAS

-1098 RAVDP
+1098 RAADP

>member
-136 PSQPTDQA
+136 QLEDTPSQPTDQA

-162 KKLGDGSRWSELA
+162 QKLGDGSRWSELA
-175 EGLKNRPQPDGTTMS
+175 EGLKNRPQADGTTMS
-190 DPNLIYAGWTVELP
+190 DPNLIYVGWTVELP

-229 EAPASESAPATEQ
+229 EATASESAPATEQ

-280 PGAAFVVAPDQ
+280 PGAAFAVAPDQ

-359 VVAEADQADEL
+359 VVAEAEQADEL

-630 PEETEQIT
+630 PEETDQIT

-708 IPAEQTEYVQDPA
+708 IPAEQTEDAQDPA

-786 VEEQTPE
+786 
-793 ETAPQLET
+793 
-801 TAEQPAQ
+801 
-808 DELGDTPA
+808 
-816 EQAPTEG
+816 
-823 AVEPEDDAAPDAA
+823 DAAPDAA
-836 DHQQEPEQATLESA
+836 GHQQEPEQATRESA
-850 EEDAQDQDQA
+850 EEDAQDQA

-866 TAGQEQHAPAATVSQ
+866 TADQEQHAPAATVSQ
-881 LSTQSPKDDLE
+881 LSAQSPKDDLE

-900 QKHSG
+900 QKHSC

-941 VALAAFMSLHPGA
+941 VALAAFLSLHPGA

>member
-136 PSQPTDQA
+136 PTQPTDQA

-162 KKLGDGSRWSELA
+162 QKLGDGSRWSELA
-175 EGLKNRPQPDGTTMS
+175 EGLKNRPQADGTTMS
-190 DPNLIYAGWTVELP
+190 DPNLIYVGWTVELP

-229 EAPASESAPATEQ
+229 EATASESAPATEQ

-280 PGAAFVVAPDQ
+280 PGAAFAVAPDQ
-291 PASDRAE
+291 PGSDRAE

-359 VVAEADQADEL
+359 VVAEAEQADEL

-708 IPAEQTEYVQDPA
+708 IPAEQTEDAQDPA

-760 PTQDPAEL
+760 PTQDPA
-768 GDTPAE
+768 
-774 QAPTE
+774 
-779 GAVEPED
+779 
-786 VEEQTPE
+786 
-793 ETAPQLET
+793 
-801 TAEQPAQ
+801 
-808 DELGDTPA
+808 ELGDTPA

-881 LSTQSPKDDLE
+881 LSAQSPKDDLE

-905 APMIRLLGEMKV
+905 APMIRLLGEMKIV
-917 IGARGTAPI
+917 GARGTAPI

-941 VALAAFMSLHPGA
+941 VALAAFLSLHPGA

-970 GSAASSNRN
+970 GGAASSNRN

>member
-136 PSQPTDQA
+136 QLEDTPSQPTDQA

-162 KKLGDGSRWSELA
+162 QKLGDGSRWSELA
-175 EGLKNRPQPDGTTMS
+175 EGLKNRPQADGTTMS
-190 DPNLIYAGWTVELP
+190 DPNLIYVGWTVELP

-229 EAPASESAPATEQ
+229 EATASESAPATEQ

-280 PGAAFVVAPDQ
+280 PGAAFAVAPDQ
-291 PASDRAE
+291 PGSDRAE

-359 VVAEADQADEL
+359 VVAEAEQADEL

-630 PEETEQIT
+630 PEETDQIT

-708 IPAEQTEYVQDPA
+708 IPAEQTEDAQDPA

-730 PVVEEQTPEETA
+730 PV
-742 PQLETTAEQPA
+742 
-753 QDELGDT
+753 
-760 PTQDPAEL
+760 
-768 GDTPAE
+768 
-774 QAPTE
+774 
-779 GAVEPED
+779 

-836 DHQQEPEQATLESA
+836 GHQQEPEQATRESA
-850 EEDAQDQDQA
+850 EEDAQDQA

-866 TAGQEQHAPAATVSQ
+866 TADQEQHAPAATVSQ
-881 LSTQSPKDDLE
+881 LSAQSPKDDLE

-941 VALAAFMSLHPGA
+941 VALAAFLSLHPGA

>member
-136 PSQPTDQA
+136 QLEDTPSQPTDQA

-162 KKLGDGSRWSELA
+162 QKLGDGSRWSELA
-175 EGLKNRPQPDGTTMS
+175 EGLKNRPQADGTTMS
-190 DPNLIYAGWTVELP
+190 DPNLIYVGWTVELP

-280 PGAAFVVAPDQ
+280 PGAAFAVAPDQ

-359 VVAEADQADEL
+359 VVAEAEQADEL

-708 IPAEQTEYVQDPA
+708 IPAEQTEDAQDPA

-786 VEEQTPE
+786 
-793 ETAPQLET
+793 
-801 TAEQPAQ
+801 
-808 DELGDTPA
+808 
-816 EQAPTEG
+816 
-823 AVEPEDDAAPDAA
+823 DAAPDAA
-836 DHQQEPEQATLESA
+836 GHQQEPEQATRESA
-850 EEDAQDQDQA
+850 EEDAQDQA

-866 TAGQEQHAPAATVSQ
+866 TADQEQHAPAATVSQ
-881 LSTQSPKDDLE
+881 LSAQSPKDDLE

-941 VALAAFMSLHPGA
+941 VALAAFLSLHPGA

>member
-136 PSQPTDQA
+136 QLEDTPSQPTDQA

-162 KKLGDGSRWSELA
+162 QKLGDGSRWSELA
-175 EGLKNRPQPDGTTMS
+175 EGLKNRPQADGTTMS

-359 VVAEADQADEL
+359 VVAEAEQADEL

-630 PEETEQIT
+630 PEETDQIT

-708 IPAEQTEYVQDPA
+708 IPAEQTEDAQDPA
-721 GELDDQDLQ
+721 G
-730 PVVEEQTPEETA
+730 
-742 PQLETTAEQPA
+742 
-753 QDELGDT
+753 
-760 PTQDPAEL
+760 
-768 GDTPAE
+768 
-774 QAPTE
+774 
-779 GAVEPED
+779 
-786 VEEQTPE
+786 
-793 ETAPQLET
+793 
-801 TAEQPAQ
+801 
-808 DELGDTPA
+808 ELGDTPA

-836 DHQQEPEQATLESA
+836 GHQQEPEQATRESA
-850 EEDAQDQDQA
+850 EEDAQDQA

-866 TAGQEQHAPAATVSQ
+866 TADQEQHAPAATVSQ
-881 LSTQSPKDDLE
+881 LSAQSPKDDLE

-917 IGARGTAPI
+917 VGARGTAPI

-941 VALAAFMSLHPGA
+941 VALAAFLSLHPGA

-1019 VFQELVGPDPVTAS
+1019 VFQELVGADPVTAS

>member
-136 PSQPTDQA
+136 PTQPTDQA

-162 KKLGDGSRWSELA
+162 QKLGDGSRWSELA
-175 EGLKNRPQPDGTTMS
+175 EGLKNRPQADGTTMS
-190 DPNLIYAGWTVELP
+190 DPNLIYVGWTVELP

-229 EAPASESAPATEQ
+229 EATASESAPATEQ

-280 PGAAFVVAPDQ
+280 PGAAFAVAPDQ

-359 VVAEADQADEL
+359 VVAEAEQADEL

-708 IPAEQTEYVQDPA
+708 IPAEQTEDAQDPA

-786 VEEQTPE
+786 
-793 ETAPQLET
+793 
-801 TAEQPAQ
+801 
-808 DELGDTPA
+808 
-816 EQAPTEG
+816 
-823 AVEPEDDAAPDAA
+823 DAAPDAA
-836 DHQQEPEQATLESA
+836 DHQQEPEQATRESA
-850 EEDAQDQDQA
+850 EEDAQDQA

-866 TAGQEQHAPAATVSQ
+866 TADQEQHAPAATVSQ
-881 LSTQSPKDDLE
+881 LSAQSPKDDLE

-941 VALAAFMSLHPGA
+941 VALAAFLSLHPGA